1 MAGKYDKQRFISKI
15 ISQLSLDSE
24 RGLQIG
30 EFLETVPYY
39 RLTPYIELL
48 TSNSQAVEFL
58 YRLSQDFKDKWDMVV
73 YLYRYNI
80 KLSTA
85 IYPYIY
91 LFETTLK
98 NKINNYLC
106 STIGYDWISSE
117 QLFYTFKDKDKRDLL
132 KVISSYRY
140 DNKTFDNMYFVDNY
154 TTLGFWTLLIKNK
167 SLWDGKN
174 IKLKDI
180 FINDADYLQVK
191 NKLESVRKLRNDIS
205 HHNRIIGLTILR
217 RETSS
222 GKINYKLKDIYSN
235 IIDLFQVMNCQKL
248 SWMLGDLHCA
258 AEDFCDGNSFEVLY
272 DKLEFILKLNCKSQI

>member
-1 MAGKYDKQRFISKI
+1 MSEKYDKQKFISKI
-15 ISQLSLDSE
+15 ISQLSLDNK
-24 RGLQIG
+24 RNLQIE

-39 RLTPYIELL
+39 RLVPYIELL
-48 TSNSQAVEFL
+48 TNNIKAVEFL
-58 YRLSQDFKDKWDMVV
+58 YKENPDFKDKWDMAV

-80 KLSTA
+80 RLSA
-85 IYPYIY
+85 SIYPYIY

-106 STIGYDWISSE
+106 SNIGYNWISNE
-117 QLFYTFKDKDKRDLL
+117 QLFYTFKDKDKKDLL
-132 KVISSYRY
+132 KVINSYKY

-167 SLWDGKN
+167 SLWNGKN

-180 FINDADYLQVK
+180 FIDDTDYLHVK

-217 RETSS
+217 REIPT
-222 GKINYKLKDIYSN
+222 GKVYYKLNDVYNN
-235 IIDLFQVMNCQKL
+235 IIDLFQAMNCQKL
-248 SWMLGDLHCA
+248 HWMLGDLHCNP
-258 AEDFCDGNSFEVLY
+258 DNYCNGNSFESLY
-272 DKLEFILKLNCKSQI
+272 NKLEYVLKFNFKA

>member
-106 STIGYDWISSE
+106 SKIGYDWISSE